1 MPLAVRPQEQ
11 RAERRRKR
19 QRVDRRDDRRGGDR
33 QRELAIELAGYA
45 GDEGGREYSAADLVH
60 GLVGGVARRHALRD
74 VALDILDDD
83 DRVVD
88 HDADRQHEAEQG
100 QRIEREAER
109 AHHRES
115 AYERHRDRDDRDDRR
130 APRLQEHDDDDDDE
144 DQRLEQRLVDLA
156 HGLGDELGRV
166 VDDLVVDAGGE
177 IALELVH
184 LLDDAL
190 RGGERIAA
198 RALEDGERHGWLA
211 VQVRVRD
218 VVAGAELDTRHI
230 ADAHEA
236 PAIGGLDDHLPE
248 LAHILETPLRLH
260 GELEGGIRR
269 RGLLAERT
277 ARDLDVLL
285 LQGTNDI
292 GCGELIGGEP
302 VRIEPDP
309 DRVFAGAEELD

>member
-45 GDEGGREYSAADLVH
+45 GDEGGRHEHRRQHEGDREYSAADLVP
-60 GLVGGVARRHALRD
+60 GLVGGGARRHALRD

-88 HDADRQHEAEQG
+88 NDADRQDEAEQG

-198 RALEDGERHGWLA
+198 RALEDGE
-211 VQVRVRD
+211 
-218 VVAGAELDTRHI
+218 
-230 ADAHEA
+230 
-236 PAIGGLDDHLPE
+236 
-248 LAHILETPLRLH
+248 
-260 GELEGGIRR
+260 
-269 RGLLAERT
+269 
-277 ARDLDVLL
+277 
-285 LQGTNDI
+285 
-292 GCGELIGGEP
+292 
-302 VRIEPDP
+302 
-309 DRVFAGAEELD
+309 